1 MKVYR
6 AHIEIALMAMTI
18 GFSMTACIDPF
29 EPEAVDFNSA
39 IVIEATI
46 TDENKKQEILVS
58 RTFALDTTGIYGEFG
73 AEVKVTDT
81 NGTVYNF
88 LEAEEGS
95 YISNVSFAAQAG
107 LGYTLSV
114 ITNDG
119 STYASDAVIAP
130 QPTQIDNLYA
140 ERGFK
145 DGEVNEGMF
154 IYVDSEDSSKSNEY
168 YRYVYEETYK
178 IVAPYW
184 SPLDAYVISRVVPDI
199 RVGTVNR
206 EQDERIC
213 YNTLTLKEVIQIN
226 ATNFTD
232 NSINKFSIRFIDRDN
247 TILASRYSI
256 LVKQFVESRAA
267 YNYYETL
274 QSLSDSESSLYQ
286 IQTGFIEGNLHSVTN
301 KDENVIGFF
310 QVSSFSEKRIF
321 FEFEDYFP
329 GEDPPSY
336 DCELLT
342 PLLKA
347 LDGSEGYLIYGID
360 KDLFTFYNETEP
372 LNVDTPFIM
381 AYPNSCGDCTVL
393 GSNIKPDFWM
403 D

>member
-1 MKVYR
+1 SSC
-6 AHIEIALMAMTI
+6 IE
-18 GFSMTACIDPF
+18 PF
-29 EPEAVDFNSA
+29 VVETVDFNSA
-39 IVIEATI
+39 LVIEATI
-46 TDENKKQEILVS
+46 TDENKNQEILVS
-58 RTFALDTTGIYGEFG
+58 RTFALDTTGIYGERG
-73 AEVKVTDT
+73 AHVSVTDT
-81 NGTVYNF
+81 NGAVYDF
-88 LEAEEGS
+88 EESEEGK

-107 LGYTLSV
+107 LGYSLSV
-114 ITNDG
+114 TTVDG
-119 STYASDAVIAP
+119 SVYSSDEVVTP

-140 ERGFK
+140 ERDFK
-145 DGEVNEGMF
+145 DGEVNEGIF
-154 IYVDSEDSSKSNEY
+154 IYVDSEDLTNSNEY

-178 IVAPYW
+178 IIAPYW

-199 RVGTVNR
+199 RVGTFDR
-206 EQDERIC
+206 EEDERIC
-213 YNTLTLKEVIQIN
+213 YNTVTSKNVIQIEASN
-226 ATNFTD
+226 YN
-232 NSINKFSIRFIDRDN
+232 NNRINKFSIRFIDRDN

-267 YNYYETL
+267 FNYYETL

-286 IQTGFIEGNLHSVTN
+286 VQTGFIEGNLHSVTN
-301 KDENVIGFF
+301 KNENVIGFF
-310 QVSSFSEKRIF
+310 QVSSSAEKRIF

-342 PLLKA
+342 PQLKNIG
-347 LDGSEGYLIYGID
+347 GSEGYLIYGID

-372 LNVDTPFIM
+372 PNVDTPFVM

-393 GSNIKPDFWM
+393 GSNVVPDFWVE